1 MNPKLHVVSRRDEM
15 KRKRYGDRREMPR
28 YTASEVARYLSLPDS
43 TVWRWFFGQ
52 PGFAPF
58 FAPADPDG
66 KQLSFYNLVEAF
78 ALSWANKKYKGL
90 RQTRIRQALEY
101 VRQHFPQYERPL
113 IAKKFSTDGKFMF
126 IQDLEQGE
134 EGDAIVPDATTIN
147 ASQWGQLLLPS
158 MNKVL
163 ELIEY
168 DEADLAKIVYPTQ
181 GHKLV
186 AINPSLSSGRPVVKG
201 TGILASIIWQRAE
214 KAQEPIERLA
224 KDYNLSKREIQT
236 AIDYIEAA

>member
-1 MNPKLHVVSRRDEM
+1 
-15 KRKRYGDRREMPR
+15 MPR
-28 YTASEVARYLSLPDS
+28 YTASEVARYLTLPNS
-43 TVWRWFFGQ
+43 TVWSWFFGQ

-58 FAPADPDG
+58 FVPADPDG
-66 KQLSFYNLVEAF
+66 KQLSFDNLVEAF
-78 ALSWANKKYKGL
+78 ALSWVNEQYREL
-90 RQTRIRQALEY
+90 RHTRIRRALDY

-113 IAKKFSTDGKFMF
+113 ITKRFSTDGKFLF
-126 IQDLEQGE
+126 IQDLQQGE
-134 EGDAIVPDATTIN
+134 EPDAIIPDATTVN
-147 ASQWGQLLLPS
+147 ASKWGQLLLPS

-181 GHKLV
+181 GHKLI

-201 TGILASIIWQRAE
+201 TGILASIIWQRAK

-224 KDYNLSKREIQT
+224 KDYNLSKSEIQT